1 MRLDLVRHG
10 DPTTTRGFVLAYSS
24 TMHDD
29 GKKIALFGDKATC
42 GNCKGAYPIYATGE
56 GVSEKGRVAVVHG
69 DKVLCP
75 CGKNRVI
82 AGSDAGCHLEPQR
95 DLSATVTTSR
105 DSAAISSSS
114 NAIFDEQ
121 IRASATAAA
130 LDGYPYFIETREGQT
145 YSGRINA
152 DGSLPRISTEAIGE
166 YSVHWGDDA
175 LARWEYST

>member
-10 DPTTTRGFVLAYSS
+10 DPTTTRGFVIAYSS

-29 GKKIALFGDKATC
+29 GKKIALFGDTATC
-42 GNCKGAYPIYATGE
+42 GNCEGAYPIYATGE

-82 AGSDAGCHLEPQR
+82 AGSDAGCHLERQR
-95 DLSATVTTSR
+95 DLSATGTTGLGG
-105 DSAAISSSS
+105 AAISSSS

-121 IRASATAAA
+121 IRVSATATA
-130 LDGYPYFIETREGQT
+130 LDGYPYFIETQEGQT

-152 DGSLPRISTEAIGE
+152 GGTLPRISTEAIGE

-175 LARWEYST
+175 LARWECST